1 MTRAVDVVVVG
12 GGITGLAAA
21 HALHRARPEL
31 TLALVEERPRLG
43 GNIVT
48 EKQDGFLLDGGP
60 DSFLSTK
67 PQGIELCNEL
77 GLEPELIR
85 PRSEARKVY
94 MLHEGALEPMP
105 AGLALAIPT
114 RVGPMLKTP
123 LLGPLGKL
131 RILGD
136 LVLPR
141 GNEEDE
147 SIAEFLGR
155 RFGHQAVERLAAP
168 LLGGIYAGDVNEL
181 SIKSTFPQL
190 VDLLERR
197 GSLIRGFLDMTRGR
211 KGEAPSP
218 FVSLERGMGR
228 LIEALAASLP
238 PQSARTGR
246 KVQRIE
252 SAGDRLS
259 VVLDDDERIDARAVV
274 LATPAHVASRVLPD
288 EVASRELGD
297 IPYLSTATVFFAL
310 EKSKVS
316 HSLDATGFVA
326 RKGEARIIA
335 STWVSSKWSHRA
347 PDGRVLLRAFL
358 GGARAKVDV
367 KRASDDDLTTIARE
381 ELERVMGPLGP
392 ASFTRVFRY
401 IDANPQPVVGHA
413 ARMQR
418 VRGRLKDMPGLYLA
432 GAAYDGVGIP
442 DCIRQ
447 ARSAVE
453 QLLRERF
460 SLTR

>member
-1 MTRAVDVVVVG
+1 MNSRTDVVVVG
-12 GGITGLAAA
+12 GGVTGLAAA

-31 TLALVEERPRLG
+31 NVVLVEERDKLG

-48 EKQDGFLLDGGP
+48 ERKDGFLLDGGP

-67 PQGIELCNEL
+67 PQGLELCREL

-94 MLHEGALEPMP
+94 MLHDGALEPMP

-123 LLGPLGKL
+123 LLGPMAKL

-141 GNEEDE
+141 GSHEDE
-147 SIAEFLGR
+147 SIAAFLGR
-155 RFGHQAVERLAAP
+155 RFGPQAVERLAGP
-168 LLGGIYAGDVNEL
+168 LLGGIYAGDIGEL
-181 SIKSTFPQL
+181 SIRSTFPQL

-197 GSLIRGFLDMTRGR
+197 GSLIRGFLAMTKGR
-211 KGEAPSP
+211 SGEAPSP
-218 FVSLERGMGR
+218 FVSLESGMGR
-228 LIEALAASLP
+228 LIEALAAGLP
-238 PQSARTGR
+238 AGSARTGR
-246 KVQRIE
+246 KVERIE
-252 SAGDRLS
+252 PDGDRLS
-259 VVLDDDERIDARAVV
+259 VVLDANERIDARAVV
-274 LATPAHVASRVLPD
+274 LATPAHVAASVIPD
-288 EVASRELGD
+288 EAAARELRE

-310 EKSKVS
+310 DQSQVE

-335 STWVSSKWSHRA
+335 STWVSSKWQHRA
-347 PDGRVLLRAFL
+347 PDGRVLVRAFL

-367 KRASDDDLTTIARE
+367 KRASDDDLVSIARE

-401 IDANPQPVVGHA
+401 IDANPQPIVGHA
-413 ARMQR
+413 ARVDR
-418 VRGRLKDMPGLYLA
+418 ARTRLKDLPGLYLA

-447 ARSAVE
+447 ARTAVDG
-453 QLLRERF
+453 LVSRF
-460 SLTR
+460 TR

>member
-1 MTRAVDVVVVG
+1 MTQSVDVVVVG

-21 HALHRARPEL
+21 HALRRARPEL
-31 TLALVEERPRLG
+31 EVVLVEERDRLG

-48 EKQDGFLLDGGP
+48 EKKDGFLLDGGP

-67 PQGIELCNEL
+67 PQGLDLCRDL
-77 GLEPELIR
+77 GLEAELIR

-123 LLGPLGKL
+123 LLDPIAKL

-141 GNEEDE
+141 GNHDDE

-155 RFGHQAVERLAAP
+155 RFGPQAVERLAGP
-168 LLGGIYAGDVNEL
+168 LLGGIYAGDIGEL
-181 SIKSTFPQL
+181 SIRSTFPQL
-190 VDLLERR
+190 VELLERR
-197 GSLIRGFLDMTRGR
+197 GSLIRGFLAMTKGR
-211 KGEAPSP
+211 SGEAPSP
-218 FVSLERGMGR
+218 FVSLESGMGR
-228 LIEALAASLP
+228 LIDSLATSLP
-238 PQSARTGR
+238 VGSTRTGR

-252 SAGDRLS
+252 TDGERLS
-259 VVLDDDERIDARAVV
+259 VVLDENERIAARAVV
-274 LATPAHVASRVLPD
+274 LATPAHVAAKVIPD
-288 EVASRELGD
+288 DVASRELAEV
-297 IPYLSTATVFFAL
+297 PYLSTATVFFAL
-310 EKSKVS
+310 EKEKVQ

-335 STWVSSKWSHRA
+335 STWVSSKWQHRA
-347 PDGRVLLRAFL
+347 PEGRVLVRAFL

-367 KRASDDDLTTIARE
+367 KTASDDELVSIARD

-413 ARMQR
+413 ARIER
-418 VRGRLKDMPGLYLA
+418 VRNRLKDLPGLYLA

-447 ARSAVE
+447 ARTSVDR
-453 QLLRERF
+453 LLAERL
-460 SLTR
+460 SH

>member
-1 MTRAVDVVVVG
+1 MTQSVDVVVVG

-21 HALHRARPEL
+21 DALRRARPEL
-31 TLALVEERPRLG
+31 ELVLLEERARLG

-67 PQGIELCNEL
+67 PQGIELCNAL
-77 GLEPELIR
+77 GLEAELIR

-123 LLGPLGKL
+123 LLGLGGKL

-141 GNEEDE
+141 GHHEDE

-155 RFGHQAVERLAAP
+155 RFGDQAVERLAGP
-168 LLGGIYAGDVNEL
+168 LLGGIYAGDIGEL
-181 SIKSTFPQL
+181 SIRSTFPQL
-190 VDLLERR
+190 VELLERR
-197 GSLIRGFLDMTRGR
+197 GSLIRGFLDMTKGR
-211 KGEAPSP
+211 NGEAPSP

-228 LIEALAASLP
+228 LIDALAESLP
-238 PQSARTGR
+238 SGSARTGR
-246 KVQRIE
+246 KVERIE
-252 SAGDRLS
+252 PAGERLS
-259 VVLDDDERIDARAVV
+259 VILDHDERIDARAVV
-274 LATPAHVASRVLPD
+274 LATPAHVAARVIPD
-288 EVASRELGD
+288 DAASRELGE

-310 EKSKVS
+310 DQDKVR

-367 KRASDDDLTTIARE
+367 KRASDEDLVTIARE

-413 ARMQR
+413 ARIER
-418 VRGRLKDMPGLYLA
+418 VRGRLKELRGLYLA

-447 ARSAVE
+447 ARAAVE

-460 SLTR
+460 AS